1 MKKFWLHS
9 LLKVYAVIMVA
20 IVGCLGLI
28 CFILIGIVVIRKL
41 SRLRNKQW
49 IIDEADYKLPSEST
63 GSKSGWKS
71 TNWRGL

>member
-28 CFILIGIVVIRKL
+28 LSYSDRHSRYNETEQINWLKVWLKIEQNWMGFITTL
-41 SRLRNKQW
+41 S
-49 IIDEADYKLPSEST
+49 
-63 GSKSGWKS
+63 
-71 TNWRGL
+71 